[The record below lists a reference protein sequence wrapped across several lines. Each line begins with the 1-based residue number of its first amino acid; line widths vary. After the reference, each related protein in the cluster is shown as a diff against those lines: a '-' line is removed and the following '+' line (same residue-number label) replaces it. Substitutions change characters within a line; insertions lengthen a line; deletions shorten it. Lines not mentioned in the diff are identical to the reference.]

1 MRNEDFL
8 YLPNKF
14 KKKKKKNEM
23 DNYGTLSK
31 KVKTLSVVTTVST
44 EI

>member
-8 YLPNKF
+8 YLPLQL